1 MEEETR
7 KAKRKKKRDFFKESL
22 RTMKVTGTIT
32 PSWEFL
38 VKRMV
43 EPIDFEAADCIV
55 EFGAGDGVITREILK
70 QMRPDCKL
78 ISFEV
83 NDKFFEHIR
92 EIKDRRF
99 IPIFD
104 SAEKTVEVLHEHGFQ
119 NADYIVSGLPL
130 AIFPKEL
137 TDNILNAAIEAL
149 EPGGLYI
156 QFQYS
161 LTSLR
166 MLRKR
171 FNRVRYSF
179 VPINLP
185 PAFVYVCEKGE

>member
-1 MEEETR
+1 
-7 KAKRKKKRDFFKESL
+7 
-22 RTMKVTGTIT
+22 
-32 PSWEFL
+32 
-38 VKRMV
+38 MV
-43 EPIDFEAADCIV
+43 EPIDFESAECIV
-55 EFGAGDGVITREILK
+55 EFGAGDGVITRELLK
-70 QMRPDCKL
+70 NMRPDCKL

-83 NDKFFEHIR
+83 NEKFYEGLKS
-92 EIKDRRF
+92 IKDERF
-99 IPIFD
+99 ISVFD
-104 SAEKTVEVLHEHGFQ
+104 SAEKVVEYVEKAGYSH
-119 NADYIVSGLPL
+119 ADYVVSGLPL

-137 TDNILNAAIEAL
+137 TDRILSGAIEAL

-171 FNRVRYSF
+171 FETVEYRF

-185 PAFVYVCEKGE
+185 PAFVYVCEKGENE

>member
-1 MEEETR
+1 
-7 KAKRKKKRDFFKESL
+7 
-22 RTMKVTGTIT
+22 MKVTGTIT

-38 VKRMV
+38 VRRMV
-43 EPIDFEAADCIV
+43 EPIDFETAECIV

-70 QMRPDCKL
+70 QMGPDCKL

-92 EIKDRRF
+92 EIKDPRF

-104 SAEKTVEVLHEHGFQ
+104 SAEKTMEVLHQHGFQ

-137 TDNILNAAIEAL
+137 TDNILNAAMEAL

-171 FNRVRYSF
+171 FARVRYSF